1 MDKSVYYVIVDIRT
15 LEFMRDGYGEQR
27 ISDATVYTTEQEARN
42 EIETYDEPQYF
53 EIYEVEQE
61 ISRNLKLVPKIQS
74 N

>member
-27 ISDATVYTTEQEARN
+27 ISDATVYTTEPEARY

-53 EIYEVEQE
+53 EVYKVEQE
-61 ISRNLKLVPKIQS
+61 ICRNLKLVPKIQS